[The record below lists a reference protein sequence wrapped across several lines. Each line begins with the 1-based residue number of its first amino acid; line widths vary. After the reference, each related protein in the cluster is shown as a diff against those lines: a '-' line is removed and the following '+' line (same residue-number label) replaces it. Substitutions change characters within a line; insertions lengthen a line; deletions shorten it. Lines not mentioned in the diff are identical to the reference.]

1 MNRMMDKKLA
11 NKAAE
16 EYCEKAGF
24 SVSVLRGLYQQI
36 LSGNLY
42 YIAFPHKDANGLK
55 NDLETQ
61 GIPVLKV
68 TNEYIVEETEYTRRF
83 LM

>member
-1 MNRMMDKKLA
+1 MIRTIDKELA
-11 NKAAE
+11 NKVAE
-16 EYCEKAGF
+16 EYCKKAGF
-24 SVSVLRGLYQQI
+24 SVSVLRGLYQQM

-42 YIAFPHKDANGLK
+42 YIAFPNKNADGLK

-68 TNEYIVEETEYTRRF
+68 TNEYIVDETEYTRRF
-83 LM
+83 LT